1 MTDVCIKSD
10 YAVLNTKDYGFY
22 YGYEFDSKEC
32 ECGESID
39 IWGFEVTKDNNSI
52 YRIKAEE
59 MQKKV
64 DRKIDINNCAE
75 MLALG
80 IGLWLD
86 GGSNENN

>member
-1 MTDVCIKSD
+1 M
-10 YAVLNTKDYGFY
+10 
-22 YGYEFDSKEC
+22 
-32 ECGESID
+32 
-39 IWGFEVTKDNNSI
+39 TKDNNSI

-59 MQKKV
+59 MEKKV